1 MKFLKKMTDL
11 DNAIIATDEEIRYI
25 RKNSNQFNNI
35 TYELQKRTSKL
46 DDLKKEYNYW
56 IMN

>member
-1 MKFLKKMTDL
+1 MTDL

>member
-25 RKNSNQFNNI
+25 
-35 TYELQKRTSKL
+35 
-46 DDLKKEYNYW
+46 KKIQINLIILHMNYKKGHQ
-56 IMN
+56 N